1 MAGRSHYKIALIQM
15 ASVPGNRDANLAYF
29 ENRIAML
36 DPDVDIAVMPE
47 CADIGYVP
55 ERSDWLQAAAPVP
68 GPTTKRLSDIAVR
81 YDIGLVCGILEADA
95 AVDGVY
101 FSTAVLVDK
110 RGTLIGSYRK
120 SHLYPA
126 EHQWLRPGDEL
137 PVFDMDG
144 LRIGI
149 AICFE
154 AAIPQVF
161 TEYAAQG
168 AHLVLNPSA
177 VPVGFDDLQDIR
189 TAARS
194 ADNQIFTAAINRAG
208 QEGGV
213 AYCGGSQLCNPKG
226 HVVAKAGDGEEETVI
241 AEIDLNAI
249 LPERMKEP
257 SFRALRPS
265 LYRLLRTG
273 WRTTETVSAQDM
285 GQSEDGRAQ

>member
-1 MAGRSHYKIALIQM
+1 MT
-15 ASVPGNRDANLAYF
+15 SVPGDRQANLDHIEA
-29 ENRIAML
+29 RIAAL
-36 DPDVDIAVMPE
+36 APDIDLAVMPE
-47 CADIGYVP
+47 CADVGYVP
-55 ERSDWLQAAAPVP
+55 ERGDWLQAAAPVP
-68 GPTTKRLSDIAVR
+68 GPTTDRLAAIAAR
-81 YDIGLVCGILEADA
+81 YGIGLVCGVLEADA

-101 FSTAVLVDK
+101 FSTAVLIDK
-110 RGTLIGSYRK
+110 YGRLVASYRK

-137 PVFDMDG
+137 PVFDLDG

-154 AAIPQVF
+154 AAIPQMF

-168 AHLVLNPSA
+168 AQLVLNPSA

-208 QEGGV
+208 QEGSV
-213 AYCGGSQLCNPKG
+213 TYCGGSQICSPNG
-226 HVVAKAGDGEEETVI
+226 HVLTKAGDGPEETVI
-241 AEIDLNAI
+241 AEIDLSAI

-265 LYRLLRTG
+265 LYRLLRNG
-273 WRTTETVSAQDM
+273 WRTTEPMPAVGACQDVN
-285 GQSEDGRAQ
+285 DGSPR